1 MLRKLIFAQNKH
13 WSFAGVSVPLP
24 RHRNDGTRL
33 EEIAQRGREVEKG
46 CSHHYPR
53 HGPCKA
59 TPFPHPLGKPRP
71 CPWPAPREAR
81 AGPGALPAPEE
92 KMVTGC
98 LRPFWGALLSRM
110 LCSGHGTRNA
120 ALEYCE
126 AELVIWTHTYSF
138 CYTHQVYE
146 AWRRG

>member
-1 MLRKLIFAQNKH
+1 M
-13 WSFAGVSVPLP
+13 P
-24 RHRNDGTRL
+24 RTYNGALLYPFPDTQMKEGICTKGKR
-33 EEIAQRGREVEKG
+33 ESEVEKG
-46 CSHHYPR
+46 CFHHYPR

-59 TPFPHPLGKPRP
+59 IPLSHPLGKPS
-71 CPWPAPREAR
+71 PAHCL
-81 AGPGALPAPEE
+81 LPERSGQAQESYLYLPEE

-98 LRPFWGALLSRM
+98 LRPFWGTLLSRV
-110 LCSGHGTRNA
+110 LCSGCGIRNP

-126 AELVIWTHTYSF
+126 AELVIWTHSYNF